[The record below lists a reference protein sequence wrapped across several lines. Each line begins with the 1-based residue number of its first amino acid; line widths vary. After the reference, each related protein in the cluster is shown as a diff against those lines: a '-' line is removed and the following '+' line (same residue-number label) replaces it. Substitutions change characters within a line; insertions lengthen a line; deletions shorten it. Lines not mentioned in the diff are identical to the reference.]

1 MNRQG
6 ISAVERYRSRADKK
20 DSRRA
25 AKSNNQYV
33 YYVVLA
39 LVMLS
44 FALIRL
50 RLVHMPLE
58 RDEGEY
64 AYAGQLI
71 LQGIPPY
78 KLAYNMKLPGSYA
91 AYALL
96 MALFGQTPFGIH
108 FGLLLVNAATTLL
121 MFFLARRLFGPLAG
135 IVAAAVYALLS
146 TSSSVLGFAGH
157 ATHFVV
163 AAAVGGILL
172 LLKALDSGRMDQLFW
187 SGGLLGTAFVMKQPG
202 AFFPLFGGIYLL
214 QQSIRGEQA
223 WKTVFSR
230 AGVYAAGVVC
240 PFALTCL
247 ILWRAG
253 VLTQFWFWTFT
264 YARAYGSIVSL
275 SDGWHLLLET
285 GAHVIGPAVLVWLLA
300 LAGLSAVAWS
310 ATARAQIRFL
320 VEFLLFSFIAICPGL
335 YFRAHYFILLLPA
348 VALLAGVAVSC
359 GKEELARRG
368 KASLG
373 ATPAIVFVL
382 ACAVAIG
389 MQSDF
394 LFNLSPE
401 TAARTIYGGNP
412 FLEAPVIAKYI
423 EDHTRP
429 DAKIAVLGSEPEIY
443 FYAHRR
449 SASPYIYTYELLEE
463 QKFASTMQ
471 ADMIRDIENAR
482 PEYIVYVDV
491 PTSWLVQPHSDTD
504 ILTWSANYLQAHYQ
518 VVGVADIF
526 RYETQYF
533 WDNDARNYHHRS
545 SASVGL
551 FKRNDF

>member
-1 MNRQG
+1 MTRQTLSPVG
-6 ISAVERYRSRADKK
+6 RHRPRAGEK
-20 DSRRA
+20 DSHRA
-25 AKSNNQYV
+25 RPQSQYV
-33 YYVVLA
+33 YYVLLA
-39 LVMLS
+39 VVVLS
-44 FALIRL
+44 FAVIRV
-50 RLVHMPLE
+50 RLLSMPLE

-78 KLAYNMKLPGSYA
+78 QLAYNMKLPGSYG
-91 AYALL
+91 AYAVI

-108 FGLLLVNAATTLL
+108 FGLILVNAATALL

-135 IVAAAVYALLS
+135 IVAASSYALLS

-163 AAAVGGILL
+163 LAAVGGILL
-172 LLKALDSGRMDQLFW
+172 LLNALESGRLWQFFW
-187 SGGLLGTAFVMKQPG
+187 SGVLLGIAFVMKQPG

-214 QQSIRGEQA
+214 QHSVRGEQSLKSVA
-223 WKTVFSR
+223 QRASIYS
-230 AGVYAAGVVC
+230 AGVIA

-253 VLTQFWFWTFT
+253 VWKQFWFWTFT

-275 SDGWHLLLET
+275 SDGWHLFT
-285 GAHVIGPAVLVWLLA
+285 DTSVHVIGPALLVWALA

-310 ATARAQIRFL
+310 STARSHFRFVSEFL
-320 VEFLLFSFIAICPGL
+320 VFSFIAICPGL

-348 VALLAGVAVSC
+348 IALLAGVAVAC
-359 GKEELARRG
+359 GREEFLRRG
-368 KASLG
+368 KSS
-373 ATPAIVFVL
+373 F
-382 ACAVAIG
+382 AVVPLIAFLIAFAVSIAVQG
-389 MQSDF
+389 DF
-394 LFNLSPE
+394 FFDLSPQ
-401 TAARTIYGGNP
+401 AATRSIYGGNP

-423 EDHTRP
+423 ADHTP
-429 DAKIAVLGSEPEIY
+429 PGAKIAVLGSEPEIY
-443 FYAHRR
+443 FYAHRQ
-449 SASPYIYTYELLEE
+449 SASPYIYAYELMEQ

-471 ADMIRDIENAR
+471 ADMIRDLESAR

-491 PTSWLVQPHSDTD
+491 PTSWLVQPHSDTTV
-504 ILTWSANYLQAHYQ
+504 LSWSADYLRAHYQ

-533 WDNDARNYHHRS
+533 WDDDAKNYHHRS
-545 SASVGL
+545 SASVDV